1 MSEQEFDLYLK
12 LLAKCLRLTS
22 GQRELIADELRDHLE
37 ERLEELARAGV
48 PRERAVAQALDE
60 FGDAAVLAAHFTT
73 IARLKRR
80 RILMRLSLGSVGVL
94 TAALLIGYAFWPD
107 NRALRGPERIVA
119 QEKPKAVEPA
129 KGGSGTAV
137 KSTPGSKAHKS
148 NQAPPPRVPVGVN
161 FAPVE
166 HPSSS
171 DLAGLPLVEARILD
185 ALHQPVDFTI
195 DPQSLKDALDFIAAR
210 YQIPILIDQKALE
223 DANVDTTTE
232 VKLSA
237 PGITL
242 HDAFQLLLGQ
252 LSSPLNYDVN
262 HGVLM
267 ITTEDKIKDHM
278 ETIVYDCR
286 DLIKLPALGGNVTT
300 DRGQADLA
308 GPAPAVGPVP
318 AGQAAVKAKR
328 DHEEK
333 ALERLANNPPFIR
346 MVISATGAEFWE
358 DDASISELGGLL
370 IVRQNP
376 RVHDRIKALLASI
389 RLMKKVGA
397 FAGLERDSFQPR
409 PPGGAG
415 AAWTPAL

>member
-1 MSEQEFDLYLK
+1 VSEQEFDLYLK

-119 QEKPKAVEPA
+119 QEKPKALEPA
-129 KGGSGTAV
+129 KGGSGLSV
-137 KSTPGSKAHKS
+137 KPTPGSKTHKD
-148 NQAPPPRVPVGVN
+148 NQAPVQKIPVGVN

-171 DLAGLPLVEARILD
+171 DLAGLPLVEARIHD

-252 LSSPLNYDVN
+252 LSSPLNYDVI

-267 ITTEDKIKDHM
+267 ISTEQKINDHL

-286 DLIKLPALGGNVTT
+286 DLIRLPALAGTVTT
-300 DRGQADLA
+300 DHGQADVFVT
-308 GPAPAVGPVP
+308 APAEATAP
-318 AGQAAVKAKR
+318 AGQASTKAKKAR
-328 DHEEK
+328 EEK
-333 ALERLANNPPFIR
+333 MAKNPPFIR
-346 MVISATGAEFWE
+346 MVMSATGAEFWE

-389 RLMKKVGA
+389 RLMKKDGA
-397 FAGLERDSFQPR
+397 FAGLERESFQPR

-415 AAWTPAL
+415 AAWTPAQ

>member
-37 ERLEELARAGV
+37 ERLEELARTGV
-48 PRERAVAQALDE
+48 PREKAVTQALDE

-80 RILMRLSLGSVGVL
+80 RFLMRLSLGSVGAL

-107 NRALRGPERIVA
+107 NRALRGPEQIVA
-119 QEKPKAVEPA
+119 QEKPKALEPA
-129 KGGSGTAV
+129 KDGSGLPV
-137 KSTPGSKAHKS
+137 KSPPGSKPHKS
-148 NQAPPPRVPVGVN
+148 KQAPVPRVPVGVN

-171 DLAGLPLVEARILD
+171 DLAALPLVEARIHD
-185 ALHQPVDFTI
+185 ALHQPVDFNI
-195 DPQSLKDALDFIAAR
+195 EPQSLKDAIDFIAAR
-210 YQIPILIDQKALE
+210 YQIPILIDQKALD

-252 LSSPLNYDVN
+252 LSSPLNYDVI

-267 ITTEDKIKDHM
+267 ITTEDKIKEHL

-286 DLIKLPALGGNVTT
+286 DLIKLPALAGPVPT
-300 DRGQADLA
+300 DHGQADVVVPAAAEA
-308 GPAPAVGPVP
+308 GAPAGR
-318 AGQAAVKAKR
+318 ASTKAKKA
-328 DHEEK
+328 HEEK
-333 ALERLANNPPFIR
+333 LERLANNPPFIR
-346 MVISATGAEFWE
+346 MVVSATGADFWDE
-358 DDASISELGGLL
+358 DDSISELGGLL

-389 RLMKKVGA
+389 RLMKKDGA
-397 FAGLERDSFQPR
+397 FAGLEHESFQPR
-409 PPGGAG
+409 PQERVG
-415 AAWTPAL
+415 AAP

>member
-1 MSEQEFDLYLK
+1 VSEQEFDLYLK

-119 QEKPKAVEPA
+119 QEKPKALEPA
-129 KGGSGTAV
+129 KGGSGLSV
-137 KSTPGSKAHKS
+137 KPTPGSKTHKD
-148 NQAPPPRVPVGVN
+148 NQAPVQKIPVGVN

-171 DLAGLPLVEARILD
+171 DLAGLPLVEARIHD
-185 ALHQPVDFTI
+185 ALHQPVDFFVE
-195 DPQSLKDALDFIAAR
+195 PQSLKDAIDFIAAR
-210 YQIPILIDQKALE
+210 YQIPILFDQKALD

-232 VKLSA
+232 VKLNVS
-237 PGITL
+237 GITL
-242 HDAFQLLLGQ
+242 HDALQLLLGQ
-252 LSSPLNYDVN
+252 LSAPLNYDVT

-267 ITTEDKIKDHM
+267 VTTEDKFREHL

-286 DLIKLPALGGNVTT
+286 DLIRLPALAGTVTT
-300 DRGQADLA
+300 DHGQADVFVT
-308 GPAPAVGPVP
+308 APAEATAP
-318 AGQAAVKAKR
+318 AGQASTKAKKAR
-328 DHEEK
+328 EEK
-333 ALERLANNPPFIR
+333 MERLAKNPPFIR
-346 MVISATGAEFWE
+346 MVMSATGAEFWE

-389 RLMKKVGA
+389 RLMKKDGA
-397 FAGLERDSFQPR
+397 FAGLERESFQPR

-415 AAWTPAL
+415 AAWTPAQ